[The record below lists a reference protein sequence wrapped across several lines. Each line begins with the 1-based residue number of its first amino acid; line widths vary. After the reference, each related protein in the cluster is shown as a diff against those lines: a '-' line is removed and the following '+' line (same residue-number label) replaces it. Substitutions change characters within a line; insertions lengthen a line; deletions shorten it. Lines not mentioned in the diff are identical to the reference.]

1 MKNLLLSYEHLRK
14 RVKRYKNLKQI
25 YIFLIGFFNALF
37 FTILSIIPTVFLE
50 VIFQGDKSFRSS
62 LFFLII
68 LSLIGFLVYF
78 LFPFLQS
85 FYSSNS
91 KITFYK
97 VALEIGNTFSDV
109 KDRLLNSFQLMEK
122 IDTTEGLSKDFIL
135 KDFEQTAKL
144 VDGKDFSRLLEK
156 KRFRAAVLRFALSLI
171 VFLIFMITFPS
182 FSNALYRIVNFNK
195 SFLPPVPFSFKISPK
210 YATVKRGDDVSINV
224 FVYGTAPKF
233 INLMVK
239 ELQQENFE
247 SIPLELDSG
256 NVHKYH
262 ILSVKNSIKFYAET
276 EWFSDKVQSD
286 VGEIIVVDNPIIKTM
301 KGTIT
306 FPSYTNKPQISF
318 SEQNPDI
325 TALFGSKIDIQVVAN
340 KKLSKAY
347 LVFWGEYNFT
357 DTTPSSLSSKRNDST
372 IVNFSVQNEKAYG
385 SFIVKSSGSYYIQL
399 EDLDGNKIENPIQNK
414 IIVEKDKFPEIAILE
429 PQSDVEIG
437 EQTLL
442 PMMISINDDFG
453 FTSLRLHYRLSYSDY
468 TSAWKQF
475 QSFPIPFPENKTQ
488 ADIPFLWDL
497 SKLNISPS
505 DEYEFF
511 AEITDN
517 DRISGPKSSK
527 TSILHIKLPSLEDV
541 LSKTEKAQETISKDL
556 EKVLKQANE
565 VKEQIQQLQREL
577 NQVGKKLELDWQEKK
592 KAENIQN
599 RQKELSNKLNDIQKS
614 LEKLT
619 ENMTQKDLLSPETL
633 QKYQELQ
640 KLLKEINNP
649 ELRELQRR
657 LEQAIS
663 KLSPEEI
670 QKALQNYKFDE
681 EQFRKNIERTLKIL
695 KRLQA
700 EQKIDALLKRAE
712 ELERKQTELQ
722 NQTTNTNPKDQ
733 QMRNELAKKQSQL
746 RNELERITN
755 ELKDLQKLMD
765 EIGKDMPKD
774 ELKEAEK
781 ELNPSETDQEMQSAQ
796 QSLNDGNFERAT
808 KSQQKARQ
816 RLQNF
821 AQKLKKLKSELNNK
835 ITKEALRKLQKA
847 LNDVLTVA
855 NDQTT
860 LKKKTT
866 QVDYNSTLIPELARQ
881 ELSLSEAVA
890 NIANSLLDLSQ
901 KSFAVTPEMARSLG
915 EAFNSMQ
922 EATES
927 LANRNLGHAQSMQD
941 KAIQSLNNTAM
952 QIQSMLSAMQGQGAC
967 ENPMGSGSEGKGGG
981 FNFMQRLQQIA
992 SLQQSIN
999 QMTQQLTNYNQGNLS
1014 PEQQAQLARIVAEQG
1029 RAQKAL
1035 EDLAN
1040 EQKKFSRPEER
1051 ILGNIRKIAEEMKEV
1066 VSNLQTGKIDSETLK
1081 RQDRILS
1088 RLLDAT
1094 KSIYERDFEE
1104 RRESTQGKELFRD
1117 PPPPLK
1123 LTEQQRKSF
1132 QHFLNSLKESYTKD
1146 YEELIRRYFL
1156 YLKQLSLEPLSP
1168 GL

>member
-1 MKNLLLSYEHLRK
+1 MKNLLLSYEHLRR
-14 RVKRYKNLKQI
+14 RVKKYKNLKQF
-25 YIFLIGFFNALF
+25 YIFLIGLLNALF
-37 FTILSIIPTVFLE
+37 FTILSIIPIVFFE

-62 LFFLII
+62 LFILMI
-68 LSLIGFLVYF
+68 LSFIGCLVYF
-78 LFPFLQS
+78 IFPFLQS
-85 FYSSNS
+85 YFSFNS

-97 VALEIGNTFSDV
+97 VAFEIGNAFSNV
-109 KDRLLNSFQLMEK
+109 KDRLLNTFQLMEK
-122 IDTTEGLSKDFIL
+122 LDTAEGLSKEFIL
-135 KDFEQTAKL
+135 KDFEQTVEL
-144 VDGKDFSRLLEK
+144 VEGKDFSRILA
-156 KRFRAAVLRFALSLI
+156 KRKLKVAIVRFALSLI
-171 VFLIFMITFPS
+171 VFFIFMTIFPS
-182 FSNALYRIVNFNK
+182 FSNALYRVVNFNR
-195 SFLPPVPFSFKISPK
+195 SFLPPVPFSLKISPK
-210 YATVKRGDDVSINV
+210 YATVKRDDNVSINV
-224 FVYGTAPKF
+224 FVYGTPPRS
-233 INLMVK
+233 INLMLK
-239 ELQQENFE
+239 EFQQENFE
-247 SIPLELDSG
+247 PIPLELDSV
-256 NVHKYH
+256 NVFKYQ
-262 ILSVKNSIKFYAET
+262 ILSVKNSIQFYAET
-276 EWFSDKVQSD
+276 EWFSEKIQSD

-306 FPSYTNKPQISF
+306 FPSYTNKPPISF
-318 SEQNPDI
+318 SEQNPDV
-325 TALFGSKIDIQVVAN
+325 TTLYGSKIDIQIVAN

-347 LVFWGEYNFT
+347 LIFWGEYNLT
-357 DTTPSSLSSKRNDST
+357 DTEPSSISLMRSDST
-372 IVNFSVQNEKAYG
+372 IIHFSVQNEKAYG
-385 SFIVKSSGSYYIQL
+385 SLIAKTSGYYYIQL

-414 IIVEKDKFPEIAILE
+414 IVVEEDKYPEIAILE

-442 PMMISINDDFG
+442 PMMISINDDYG
-453 FTSLRLHYRLSYSDY
+453 FTSLRIHYRLSYSDY

-475 QSFPIPFPENKTQ
+475 QSFSVPFPENKTQ
-488 ADIPFLWDL
+488 ANVPFLWDL
-497 SKLNISPS
+497 SKLDISPS
-505 DEYEFF
+505 DEFEFF
-511 AEITDN
+511 VEVTDN
-517 DRISGPKSSK
+517 DHISGPKSSK
-527 TSILHIKLPSLEDV
+527 TSMLRIKLPSLEDI
-541 LSKTEKAQETISKDL
+541 LRKTEKAQESISKDL
-556 EKVLKQANE
+556 EKVLKQASE

-577 NQVGKKLELDWQEKK
+577 NQVRKTQELDWQEKK
-592 KAENIQN
+592 KAENILN
-599 RQKELSNKLNDIQKS
+599 RQKELSNRLNDLQKS

-649 ELRELQRR
+649 ELKELQRR

-700 EQKIDALLKRAE
+700 EQKIDALLKRTE

-746 RNELERITN
+746 RNELGRITN

-774 ELKEAEK
+774 ELKEAEY
-781 ELNPSETDQEMQSAQ
+781 ELNPSETDQGMQSAQ
-796 QSLNDGNFERAT
+796 QSLNEGNFERAT

-816 RLQNF
+816 RLQSF
-821 AQKLKKLKSELNNK
+821 AQKLKKVKDDLNDK

-847 LNDVLTVA
+847 LNDVLTIA
-855 NDQTT
+855 NDQST
-860 LKKKTT
+860 LKQKTN

-881 ELSLSEAVA
+881 ELSFSEAVA

-915 EAFNSMQ
+915 EALNSMQ
-922 EATES
+922 DATKS
-927 LANRNLGHAQSMQD
+927 LADRNLGNAQSMQD
-941 KAIQSLNNTAM
+941 QAIQSLNNTAM
-952 QIQSMLSAMQGQGAC
+952 QIQSMLSAMQGQGSC
-967 ENPMGSGSEGKGGG
+967 ENPGGSGSEGKGGG

-999 QMTQQLTNYNQGNLS
+999 QITQKLANSYQGNLS
-1014 PEQQAQLARIVAEQG
+1014 SEQQAQLARIVAEQG

-1035 EDLAN
+1035 EELAN

-1051 ILGNIRKIAEEMKEV
+1051 ILGNLRKIAEEMKEV
-1066 VSNLQTGKIDSETLK
+1066 VSDLQTGKIDSETLK

-1094 KSIYERDFEE
+1094 KSVYERDFEE
-1104 RRESTQGKELFRD
+1104 RRESTPGKELFREA
-1117 PPPPLK
+1117 PPPLE
-1123 LTEQQRKSF
+1123 LTDQQRKSF
-1132 QHFLNSLKESYTKD
+1132 QLFLNSLKQSYTKD

-1156 YLKQLSLEPLSP
+1156 YLRQLSSEPLSP